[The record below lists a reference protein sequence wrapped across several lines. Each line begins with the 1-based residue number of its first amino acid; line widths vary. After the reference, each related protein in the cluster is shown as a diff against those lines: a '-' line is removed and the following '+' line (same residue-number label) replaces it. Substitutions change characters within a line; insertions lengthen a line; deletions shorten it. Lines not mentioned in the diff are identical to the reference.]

1 MPTEVRRITFK
12 TGELAEALGTASELS
27 ATETAAA
34 ALSFVQGAGG
44 TAALKL
50 TAGEESAGGRTIEI
64 AIDEVG
70 SALVKYCLDHGIP
83 IPQQASRSLS
93 INDGKLALY
102 IHMDEEVEASN
113 VALPDFYDYDFYG

>member
-12 TGELAEALGTASELS
+12 AGELAEALAAACELS
-27 ATETAAA
+27 ATDIAAA
-34 ALSFVQGAGG
+34 ALSFAKGAGG
-44 TAALKL
+44 AAALEL
-50 TAGEESAGGRTIEI
+50 TAGGQSIAI

-70 SALVKYCLDHGIP
+70 SALVKFCLDHGVP

-102 IHMDEEVEASN
+102 IHMDEEAEASN